1 MEPIHRRKQVLIV
14 DDEPVITELL
24 KELLTAQD
32 FECHT
37 ATSGQ
42 AALESVAQRHFD
54 IVISDMRM
62 PQMSGLELL
71 SRLRPDYPHLA
82 FLMLTGEDD
91 VRLGVEAMKQGA
103 DDYVVK
109 PFQVE
114 PLRAAIHR
122 ALEKKRLEQEL
133 DHYRRDLE
141 EMVEQRT
148 RQLQAALKRVE
159 NTYDETLQAL
169 GGALDLR
176 DNETAG
182 HSQRVTR
189 YCLKIAE
196 SMGCNAEQLK
206 QFARGA
212 SLHDIGK
219 IGIPDGI
226 LLKAGRLTAEES
238 DVMQQHVRIG
248 YELVSR
254 ISFLAGA
261 AEIVL
266 THQEH
271 FDGTGYP
278 QGLVGME
285 IPLGARIFAVADTL
299 DAMTSDRPYR
309 HARSFFQ
316 AREEIEFQSGR
327 QFDPEVVR
335 AFLSFSAET
344 WEQYRREIL
353 AQLPTPAA
361 ISNRSNGRQRES
373 LGPSF
378 QSANVSAGV

>member
-1 MEPIHRRKQVLIV
+1 MEPEQRRKQVLIV

-24 KELLTAQD
+24 KEILTAQD

-42 AALESVAQRHFD
+42 AALESVAQRPFD

-62 PQMSGLELL
+62 PKMSGLELL
-71 SRLRPDYPHLA
+71 GRLRPDYPHLA

-114 PLRAAIHR
+114 PLRAAIYR
-122 ALEKKRLEQEL
+122 ALEKKQLEREL
-133 DHYRRDLE
+133 QLYRRHLE

-189 YCLKIAE
+189 YCLRLAE
-196 SMGCNAEQLK
+196 SIGCDAEQLK

-212 SLHDIGK
+212 YLHDIGK

-226 LLKAGRLTAEES
+226 LLKAGRLTAEEAE
-238 DVMQQHVRIG
+238 VMQQHVRIG

-278 QGLVGME
+278 QGLVGQE

-316 AREEIEFQSGR
+316 AREEIEHQSGR

-335 AFLSFSAET
+335 AFLSFSVET
-344 WEQYRREIL
+344 WEQYRREIS
-353 AQLPTPAA
+353 AQLPMPAA
-361 ISNRSNGRQRES
+361 ILIRSNGRQPERSE
-373 LGPSF
+373 PSF
-378 QSANVSAGV
+378 QGAKVSAGV